1 MKKKILLIRCAFAV
15 ILLTGCGSR
24 IEVYESVSDYSRY
37 MSFGV
42 TDENSAWYKWGVD
55 ESIWPE
61 SIKDE
66 KAVSEY
72 RMVRYDP
79 WDAQYLG
86 YLVMDL
92 KDADYDA
99 EVKRLRKYPSTPYTG
114 IYSVREEE
122 TYELLAVNADEYH
135 GFVYALTDGR
145 NRIIY
150 AEQIFCNFFLDLDC
164 EKYIP
169 REYLLD
175 GFDAGEDNPYRKMM
189 MGEE

>member
-1 MKKKILLIRCAFAV
+1 
-15 ILLTGCGSR
+15 
-24 IEVYESVSDYSRY
+24 
-37 MSFGV
+37 
-42 TDENSAWYKWGVD
+42 
-55 ESIWPE
+55 
-61 SIKDE
+61 
-66 KAVSEY
+66 
-72 RMVRYDP
+72 MVRYDP

-122 TYELLAVNADEYH
+122 TYELLAVNADEYY

-150 AEQIFCNFFLDLDC
+150 AEQIFCNYFLDLDC